1 MGATG
6 GAWTKVRLGLLGAL
20 VLLVGFAGGFA
31 QAATL
36 DEILKAGEIRVGV
49 NPTLAPRAFY
59 NDSNQTTGFEPE
71 VAQEIA
77 QKMGVKLVLVAVGSP
92 DRIPFLAANRI
103 DIVMGAMSRTP
114 DRAKVID
121 FTVPL
126 HSENYGIVTRA
137 DTGIAT
143 LADLNKASVTLVEVR
158 GTVMVPILAR
168 LAPNAKMMLLDNYD
182 DRDRAIAQGRASASV
197 DGIDTA
203 AFRLKKYEATSWK
216 LIGVPELGVTWDCLG
231 VAKGNDTLRQY
242 LNVVLFDMHRNGDI
256 DRMWEKW
263 FNRPMDTKVPAHPYF

>member
-1 MGATG
+1 MRISAIAGKAFS
-6 GAWTKVRLGLLGAL
+6 LGLLGAL
-20 VLLVGFAGGFA
+20 IVFAA
-31 QAATL
+31 LAPQHAAAATL
-36 DEILKAGEIRVGV
+36 DEILKAGEIRVGI

-59 NDSNQTTGFEPE
+59 NDKNETVGFEPD
-71 VAQEIA
+71 VAREIA
-77 QKMGVKLVLVAVGSP
+77 QKMGVKLVLVPVGSP

-126 HSENYGIVTRA
+126 HSENYGIVTRS
-137 DTGIAT
+137 DTGIAGM
-143 LADLNKASVTLVEVR
+143 ADLNKESVTLVEVR
-158 GTVMVPILAR
+158 GTVMVPVLAR

-203 AFRLKKYEATSWK
+203 AFRLKKYGDTSWK
-216 LIGVPELGVTWDCLG
+216 LIGVPELGITWDCLG
-231 VAKGNDTLRQY
+231 VAKGNDTLRNY
-242 LNVVLFDMHRNGDI
+242 LNVVLFDIHRSGDVEQ
-256 DRMWEKW
+256 MWEKW
-263 FNRPMDTKVPAHPYF
+263 FGRPMDTKVPAIPWY